1 MQGLTLPDLHVKIAA
16 IAAFKGFLYLY
27 IRTPSTPVHQDF
39 ISSRSN
45 FHLDPHTMPAFQL
58 ALSDESKERLAKV
71 MDYSRTIAHYG
82 FIPFILYL
90 GWKASPTR
98 PSLFNLLSPF
108 PSA

>member
-1 MQGLTLPDLHVKIAA
+1 MATYQLT
-16 IAAFKGFLYLY
+16 
-27 IRTPSTPVHQDF
+27 
-39 ISSRSN
+39 
-45 FHLDPHTMPAFQL
+45 
-58 ALSDESKERLAKV
+58 LSDETKERINTLL
-71 MDYSRTIAHYG
+71 DYSRTVAHYG